1 MIHEIWL
8 LFLDPNSYR
17 TLNVWYLV
25 WNRDFVFRKQS
36 LFVPLFAFESSM
48 KPRNRGQYKVGG
60 RKFPEYVDDDDDEP
74 GHILTM
80 EHSLEDEE

>member
-1 MIHEIWL
+1 
-8 LFLDPNSYR
+8 
-17 TLNVWYLV
+17 
-25 WNRDFVFRKQS
+25 
-36 LFVPLFAFESSM
+36 M